1 MKLMDSDGNG
11 QITCEAF
18 KTYIDVI
25 LAAIKKVNPGL
36 SEEEPLSETDK
47 ENLFKKISNG
57 EETFKLD
64 DFRKVYKEKI
74 RFPEISWIDYFK
86 SNDDSLVLI
95 NNNIKDL
102 IRIFKEFSERAIEI
116 LGKVVQCLSKEGE
129 WSILNDIEDLTNK
142 FNKFSSEI
150 EDKKEKFLLNIN
162 RLNIKDILFKPLSE
176 HLEHDYRPSHVQTQQ
191 QQDGV
196 DDDNNNDDEH
206 NCNENTNSQMNVPAL
221 NDDEGSHKDNNEQPQ
236 LISANNKHTIPS
248 HNNDNNELASMRS
261 KSYVSN
267 QFPNLRQSQM
277 TVKNGQMNNQ
287 LAKTNVLTE
296 KRNEYISRF
305 FHFIKD
311 QINNINNNNN
321 IYNASHYSG
330 NNNSNQA
337 QSEIISSCNSYMSN
351 NFNTNENDILD
362 ECITINKVNQM
373 PLFQGLNMLNAN
385 VENPSLIFNSQPNIN
400 VSSSHH
406 LNNNN
411 NNSSNNLP
419 QINNN
424 NPNNS
429 INNNS
434 NVNLT
439 TITFTKLLCS
449 LQLFLLS
456 SFNSMTLMDESY
468 EWIRNN
474 YLKREFSKIEKAKK
488 DQKKIMTFRKE
499 NIPKKNKKN
508 AIKSTEEKFNIL
520 LNMIIG
526 IHIAVTNTPNEKLEL
541 TVNPQQDLS
550 NYFISSNYSVQITNF
565 GSKQQA
571 SYYLKQYA
579 GIIFNNI
586 RLRFGFDKEKFI
598 SSISPQDF
606 VTEIMISA
614 RTIFEELCSSGKSGS
629 LFYYTRDGKFILKT
643 ISQEEYMFLK
653 KILPNYFRYVCE
665 NPDTLLPKFLGCY
678 KLIKKMKNNK
688 KKEKYRFIIMMNIF
702 CTDRQI
708 HKRYDLKG
716 SKRGRQVIKTP
727 LEEKIKSG
735 DYALKDKDLDIAG
748 QKANVGNKRERFMKQ
763 LTKDANFL
771 RDNNAIDYSLL
782 FGLHNVNDSAI
793 PSNSN
798 TNALMMQFSKTFK
811 ANANKNGMIKPIVN
825 DESNYNNM
833 NGSGKCILSHSLT
846 LHHHHH
852 HVNTNSNTNLD
863 KKLGTTQM
871 RGSIIDV
878 KEINPQVFNPLST
891 LSDAQTDRAV
901 LNGLQD
907 LEDGGM
913 WSADKNNIYYFG
925 IIDILTEY
933 NCRKKAEYVVKLVGG
948 CSNDMSCVPPE
959 FYRDRFV
966 NYVNT
971 IIINNEDNHSQD
983 NKT

>member
-102 IRIFKEFSERAIEI
+102 IRIFKEFSEKTIEI
-116 LGKVVQCLSKEGE
+116 LEKVVQCLSKEGE

-142 FNKFSSEI
+142 FTKFGSEI
-150 EDKKEKFLLNIN
+150 EDKKDKFLLNIN

-176 HLEHDYRPSHVQTQQ
+176 HFESDFRRSHSTFVQTQQ
-191 QQDGV
+191 QH
-196 DDDNNNDDEH
+196 DDHDNDEH
-206 NCNENTNSQMNVPAL
+206 VNNENTNSQMDDTPL
-221 NDDEGSHKDNNEQPQ
+221 NREGLHKDINEPQ
-236 LISANNKHTIPS
+236 LISANGINVNNKRTVTS
-248 HNNDNNELASMRS
+248 NNDNNEIASLHS
-261 KSYVSN
+261 KSYISN
-267 QFPNLRQSQM
+267 QYPNLRQSQM
-277 TVKNGQMNNQ
+277 SFNNNKNAQFNNP
-287 LAKTNVLTE
+287 LAKTSVLKE
-296 KRNEYISRF
+296 KRKEYISKF
-305 FHFIKD
+305 FNFVKD
-311 QINNINNNNN
+311 QINNNNINNNNN
-321 IYNASHYSG
+321 SNNIRNTSHCS
-330 NNNSNQA
+330 NNNNNNNQA
-337 QSEIISSCNSYMSN
+337 QSEIISSYNSCYSN
-351 NFNTNENDILD
+351 NFNTNDNDILD
-362 ECITINKVNQM
+362 ECITINKINQM

-385 VENPSLIFNSQPNIN
+385 FENPSLILNSQHNIN
-400 VSSSHH
+400 LSTLLNNNINNNNNSNNN
-406 LNNNN
+406 LAQINNNN
-411 NNSSNNLP
+411 NNNDNSVSNN
-419 QINNN
+419 IH
-424 NPNNS
+424 
-429 INNNS
+429 S
-434 NVNLT
+434 NVNLNA
-439 TITFTKLLCS
+439 ITLTKLLCS
-449 LQLFLLS
+449 LKLFLLS

-488 DQKKIMTFRKE
+488 DQKKIMNFRKE

-526 IHIAVTNTPNEKLEL
+526 IHIAVTNTPNEKIEL
-541 TVNPQQDLS
+541 TNPQQDLS

-571 SYYLKQYA
+571 SYYLKQFA

-678 KLIKKMKNNK
+678 KLIKKMKTNK
-688 KKEKYRFIIMMNIF
+688 KKEKFRFIIMMNIF

-716 SKRGRQVIKTP
+716 SKRGRQVYKTP

-748 QKANVGNKRERFMKQ
+748 QKANVGNKRDVFMQQ

-771 RDNNAIDYSLL
+771 KDNNAIDYSLL
-782 FGLHNVNDSAI
+782 FGLHNVNDSAVVA
-793 PSNSN
+793 NN
-798 TNALMMQFSKTFK
+798 NNNNALRMQFSKTFK
-811 ANANKNGMIKPIVN
+811 ANANKTGMIKPTTN
-825 DESNYNNM
+825 DESGFNNM

-852 HVNTNSNTNLD
+852 NTNNTNSNNLD
-863 KKLGTTQM
+863 KKIG
-871 RGSIIDV
+871 GSQAKSSVVDV
-878 KEINPQVFNPLST
+878 KEINPQLFNHLAT
-891 LSDAQTDRAV
+891 LSDAQTDRAIV
-901 LNGLQD
+901 NGLQD
-907 LEDGGM
+907 FEDGG
-913 WSADKNNIYYFG
+913 NVI
-925 IIDILTEY
+925 
-933 NCRKKAEYVVKLVGG
+933 
-948 CSNDMSCVPPE
+948 
-959 FYRDRFV
+959 
-966 NYVNT
+966 
-971 IIINNEDNHSQD
+971 
-983 NKT
+983 